1 MKTLKIVLFIIPFW
15 ATAQSEKTQFIHK
28 GILSTYIT
36 ISPSR
41 MLEFKISNV
50 YLHGNLEYYFDNKIS
65 VRGDAFYYVNSLN
78 TAYTVFDFNHN
89 LFFGPNYHFK
99 TSNHFDPY
107 ISLQPGISFAKDNL
121 VFGNTILT
129 GAYPPPKN
137 KAEFSTVISPTIGFN
152 YFANRFFHLFM
163 ESRYI
168 YGTYRA
174 GETPLSLSELRF
186 SFGLGFNLNTLK
198 E

>member
-15 ATAQSEKTQFIHK
+15 ATGQSEKTQFIHK

-89 LFFGPNYHFK
+89 LFFGGGYAPVNIVFPK
-99 TSNHFDPY
+99 TR
-107 ISLQPGISFAKDNL
+107 LSFAKLIPGCN
-121 VFGNTILT
+121 
-129 GAYPPPKN
+129 
-137 KAEFSTVISPTIGFN
+137 E
-152 YFANRFFHLFM
+152 M
-163 ESRYI
+163 
-168 YGTYRA
+168 YG
-174 GETPLSLSELRF
+174 S
-186 SFGLGFNLNTLK
+186 K
-198 E
+198 